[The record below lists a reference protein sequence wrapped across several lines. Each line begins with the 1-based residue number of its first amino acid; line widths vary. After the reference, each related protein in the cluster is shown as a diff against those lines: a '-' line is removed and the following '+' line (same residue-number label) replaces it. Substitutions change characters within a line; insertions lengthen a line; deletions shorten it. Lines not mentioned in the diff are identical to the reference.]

1 MNTQQTAIILHVLR
15 SVWPNT
21 EINANTVK
29 AYQWALEDLTYAEGE
44 RAAKTWMRTGKFF
57 PKPAELR
64 EIIGNETAGMD
75 EIAES
80 AWSEVQRE
88 VRRVGFNRPSVF
100 SGGKFQE
107 SPIATFSSDLIRQTV
122 DSLTWRLIC
131 TTDEPEKLRDQFL
144 WTYKALRKRD
154 VSRIQRGTIS
164 AGETL
169 PANVS
174 AMKEIAS

>member
-1 MNTQQTAIILHVLR
+1 MNTQETGVLLRILR

-21 EINANTVK
+21 EIGKDTVT

-57 PKPAELR
+57 PKPSELR
-64 EIIGNETAGMD
+64 EIIGNEASGGD

-80 AWSEVQRE
+80 AWTEVLRE
-88 VRRVGFNRPSVF
+88 VRRVGFNRPPEF
-100 SGGKFQE
+100 SGGKFRE
-107 SPIATFSSDLIRQTV
+107 SPTATFSSDLIKQTV

-131 TTDEPEKLRDQFL
+131 ISDEPEKIRDQFL

-154 VSRIQRGTIS
+154 VSKVQRGTITTGD
-164 AGETL
+164 AL
-169 PANVS
+169 PTNVTT
-174 AMKEIAS
+174 MKEIAS

>member
-1 MNTQQTAIILHVLR
+1 MNKQETAVLLRILR
-15 SVWPNT
+15 AVWPNT
-21 EINANTVK
+21 EIGADTVI
-29 AYQWALEDLTYAEGE
+29 AYEWALEDLTYAEGE

-57 PKPAELR
+57 PKPSELR

-107 SPIATFSSDLIRQTV
+107 SPTVTFSSDLIRQTV

-164 AGETL
+164 TGETL

>member
-21 EINANTVK
+21 EITANTVK
-29 AYQWALEDLTYAEGE
+29 AYQWAMEDLTYAEGE

-57 PKPAELR
+57 PKPSELR

-88 VRRVGFNRPSVF
+88 VRRVGFNRPPVF
-100 SGGKFQE
+100 SGGAFLE
-107 SPIATFSSDLIRQTV
+107 SPIATFSSDLVRETV

-154 VSRIQRGTIS
+154 VSRVQRGTIS
-164 AGETL
+164 TGDML